1 MQFQLATAVAVMG
14 LITVVAVYFVWVRKL
29 GKKEGQEKSS

>member
-29 GKKEGQEKSS
+29 GKDEGQQGPS

>member
-1 MQFQLATAVAVMG
+1 MQFQIATAVAVMG

-29 GKKEGQEKSS
+29 DKKEEQKSS